1 MDLNRSPDRALLRS
15 LRSAK
20 PDRDPYQHQG
30 YVIEQ
35 EPIEQ
40 GGNVSSATYF
50 LTGSECRFTCS
61 FCDLWQYTLH
71 EKTPRGSLPQQI
83 RTLHRTLESQRKL
96 YDWLKLYNAANFFD
110 PHNVPEEDYFEIASL
125 CDRVDRVVV
134 ENHAAITSSVRGQ
147 ARIRSFRQ
155 MLRPKLEIAMGLES
169 IDPKATRR
177 MNKSLPLRR
186 FDSACAI
193 LVNLG
198 IAIRVFVI
206 LQPPGTA
213 VESSLDWAVK
223 SCQYAFERGA
233 ERCSIIPAR
242 PGSGWTDALE
252 RQGAWMPPDLS
263 LIESTLERSLQI
275 CSSPRRVVTVD
286 LWDRESFPGGCM
298 SCRSQRFDRLM
309 TMNLEQRTV
318 SGQGCAICD
327 SAGVPQSIED

>member
-1 MDLNRSPDRALLRS
+1 MDLNHPPDRDLLRS
-15 LRSAK
+15 LRSTK

-35 EPIEQ
+35 EPIGQ
-40 GGNVSSATYF
+40 GQSAPTATYF

-61 FCDLWQYTLH
+61 FCDLWRYTLS

-83 RTLHRTLESQRKL
+83 RMLHRTLESQRKN
-96 YDWLKLYNAANFFD
+96 YDWLKLYNASNFFD
-110 PHNVPEEDYFEIASL
+110 PHNVPEEDYSEIASL

-147 ARIRSFRQ
+147 ARIRSFQQ
-155 MLRPKLEIAMGLES
+155 MLRPQLEIAMGLES
-169 IDPKATRR
+169 IDPRAIKG

-186 FDSACAI
+186 FDSACETLAR
-193 LVNLG
+193 LG
-198 IAIRVFVI
+198 IAIRAFVI
-206 LQPPGTA
+206 LQPPGTSL
-213 VESSLDWAVK
+213 ESSLDWAVK
-223 SCQYAFERGA
+223 SCLYAFERGA

-242 PGSGWTDALE
+242 RGSGWTDALE
-252 RQGAWMPPDLS
+252 RQGAWLPPDLP
-263 LIESTLERSLQI
+263 LIESTLESALQT

-286 LWDRESFPGGCM
+286 LWDRESFPGGCE

-318 SGQGCAICD
+318 SSERCTVCD
-327 SAGVPQSIED
+327 TAGVPQSIED